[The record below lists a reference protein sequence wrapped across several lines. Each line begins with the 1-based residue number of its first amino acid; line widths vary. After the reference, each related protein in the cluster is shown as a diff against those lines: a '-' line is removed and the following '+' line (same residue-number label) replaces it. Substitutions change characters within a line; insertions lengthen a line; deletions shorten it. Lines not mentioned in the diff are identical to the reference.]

1 MYEIYRGRKKNM
13 NKKKLILGVTIAAI
27 LIITVFAVL
36 LLGKD
41 DTETNQ
47 NNVTTP
53 TASVMVDPTSV
64 PTLEPTKEPTEAPK
78 ATVEPTKEPT
88 KAPTETP
95 EVTEGPTPTAEPTV
109 EPTAE
114 PELTE
119 APTATPTPEP
129 TVAPTATIQ
138 PTATATPTVAPTATP
153 TPEPTK
159 APTATPTPKPTST
172 PKPTA
177 TPKPTEVPVEDI
189 TKEISKAN
197 VGEYVTFGRYE
208 QDNDKGNGAEPI
220 EWLVLDKQ
228 DGKMLLLSKY
238 TLDCKPFHE
247 KNEYITW
254 ETCTLRKWL
263 NNEFYNTAFNGTE
276 QDCILETHVVTED
289 SEWGRNPVNDTDD
302 NIFVL
307 SIEEVTT
314 YFELDAYTE
323 EGMYLEDPSR
333 ITQPTVYAEAN
344 GADAYRRQKESE
356 YYGNGRWWLRTP
368 GYTGVMTAYID
379 FAGGFDSNGINV
391 NVGNMISVRPAFWI
405 SIE

>member
-1 MYEIYRGRKKNM
+1 M
-13 NKKKLILGVTIAAI
+13 NNKKLILGVTAAAI
-27 LIITVFAVL
+27 LVLVVLAVI

-53 TASVMVDPTSV
+53 TASVMIDPTSV
-64 PTLEPTKEPTEAPK
+64 PTE
-78 ATVEPTKEPT
+78 EPTKEPT
-88 KAPTETP
+88 KAPTEVPTAIPTETP
-95 EVTEGPTPTAEPTV
+95 EVTEGPTPTAEATV

-114 PELTE
+114 PEPTE
-119 APTATPTPEP
+119 APTATEAPEP

-159 APTATPTPKPTST
+159 APTSTPTPTVT

-177 TPKPTEVPVEDI
+177 TPTPKPTEVPVETI
-189 TKEISKAN
+189 METLGKAN

-208 QDNDKGNGAEPI
+208 QDNDKANGAEEI

-238 TLDCKPFHE
+238 GLDCKPFHE
-247 KNEYITW
+247 KNESVTW

-263 NNEFYNTAFNGTE
+263 NAEFYNTAFNSTE
-276 QDCILETHVVTED
+276 QSCILETHVVTED
-289 SEWGRNPVNDTDD
+289 SKWGRNPVNDTDD

-307 SIEEVTT
+307 SIQEVTA
-314 YFELDAYTE
+314 YFDPDAYA
-323 EGMYLEDPSR
+323 EDPAR
-333 ITQPTVYAEAN
+333 IIQPTAYAKTM
-344 GADAYRRQKESE
+344 GADIYPKEGE
-356 YYGNGRWWLRTP
+356 YYGNSYWWLRTP
-368 GYTGVMTAYID
+368 GYSIGTTAFID
-379 FAGGFDSNGINV
+379 FNGIFNDNGISV
-391 NVGNMISVRPAFWI
+391 NVGNMFSVRPALWVNI
-405 SIE
+405 K

>member
-1 MYEIYRGRKKNM
+1 MRFIEGGKKNM
-13 NKKKLILGVTIAAI
+13 NNKKLILGVTAAAI
-27 LIITVFAVL
+27 LVLVVLAVI

-41 DTETNQ
+41 DIETNQ

-53 TASVMVDPTSV
+53 TASVMIDPTSV
-64 PTLEPTKEPTEAPK
+64 PTE
-78 ATVEPTKEPT
+78 EPTKEPT
-88 KAPTETP
+88 KAPTEVPTAIPTETP
-95 EVTEGPTPTAEPTV
+95 EVTEGPTPTAEATV

-114 PELTE
+114 PEPTE
-119 APTATPTPEP
+119 APTATEAPEP

-159 APTATPTPKPTST
+159 APTSTPTPTVTPKPTVT
-172 PKPTA
+172 P
-177 TPKPTEVPVEDI
+177 TPKPTEVPAEKL
-189 TKEISKAN
+189 TETLGKAN

-208 QDNDKGNGAEPI
+208 QDNDKANGAEEI

-238 TLDCKPFHE
+238 TLDCKPFNE
-247 KNEYITW
+247 KKVAVTW

-263 NNEFYNTAFNGTE
+263 NDEFYNTAFNATE
-276 QDCILETHVVTED
+276 QDCILKTHLVTED
-289 SEWGRNPVNDTDD
+289 SKWGVHPVNDTND
-302 NIFVL
+302 NIFLL
-307 SIEEVTT
+307 SIKEVTT

-333 ITQPTVYAEAN
+333 ITQPTAYAEAN
-344 GADAYRRQKESE
+344 GADAFRRQKESE

-368 GYTGVMTAYID
+368 GFSDDTTAYID
-379 FAGGFDSNGINV
+379 FAGGFDGNGLPV
-391 NVGNMISVRPAFWI
+391 NVGNMLSVRPAFWV

>member
-1 MYEIYRGRKKNM
+1 M

-88 KAPTETP
+88 KAPTEAP
-95 EVTEGPTPTAEPTV
+95 EVTEEPTPTAEPVV

-114 PELTE
+114 PEPTE
-119 APTATPTPEP
+119 APTVTPTLEPTKAPTEIPTPTVTATPQPTATLTPTPKPTATPTP
-129 TVAPTATIQ
+129 TV
-138 PTATATPTVAPTATP
+138 
-153 TPEPTK
+153 
-159 APTATPTPKPTST
+159 TPKPTST
-172 PKPTA
+172 P
-177 TPKPTEVPVEDI
+177 TPKPTEVPTEKL
-189 TKEISKAN
+189 TETLGKAN

-208 QDNDKGNGAEPI
+208 QDNDKANGKEPI

-238 TLDCKPFHE
+238 TLDCKPYHVE
-247 KNEYITW
+247 WGEDVTW
-254 ETCTLRKWL
+254 EMCTLRSWL
-263 NNEFYNTAFNGTE
+263 NKEFYNNAFNSIE
-276 QDCILETHVVTED
+276 QSCIKETHVITED
-289 SEWGRNPVNDTDD
+289 NTYWLSGTSEGGNDTYDKL
-302 NIFVL
+302 FLL
-307 SIEEVTT
+307 SVEEALT
-314 YFELDAYTE
+314 YFNPDGYEKDPARRTQLTAY
-323 EGMYLEDPSR
+323 
-333 ITQPTVYAEAN
+333 AKAN
-344 GADAYRRQKESE
+344 GGSASKSDE
-356 YYGNGRWWLRTP
+356 YFGNAQWWLRTM
-368 GYTGVMTAYID
+368 GTSQEFASYVNHTGKV
-379 FAGGFDSNGINV
+379 DSNGT
-391 NVGNMISVRPAFWI
+391 SAASDDFATVRPALWV

>member
-1 MYEIYRGRKKNM
+1 MN
-13 NKKKLILGVTIAAI
+13 NKKRILGVTVAAI
-27 LIITVFAVL
+27 LLIIVLAVI

-64 PTLEPTKEPTEAPK
+64 PTE
-78 ATVEPTKEPT
+78 EPTKEPT
-88 KAPTETP
+88 KAPTEVPTEVPTVTLTATP
-95 EVTEGPTPTAEPTV
+95 KVTEGPTPTAEPTV
-109 EPTAE
+109 VPTAE
-114 PELTE
+114 PEPTE
-119 APTATPTPEP
+119 APTATEAPEP
-129 TVAPTATIQ
+129 TGAPTATPQ
-138 PTATATPTVAPTATP
+138 PTATATPTLKPTATP

-177 TPKPTEVPVEDI
+177 TPKPTEVPAEKL
-189 TKEISKAN
+189 TETLGKAN

-208 QDNDKGNGAEPI
+208 QDNDKANGAEEI

-228 DGKMLLLSKY
+228 DGKMLLLSRY
-238 TLDCKPFHE
+238 GLDCKPFNE
-247 KNEYITW
+247 KKVAITW

-276 QDCILETHVVTED
+276 QGCILKTHLVTED
-289 SEWGRNPVNDTDD
+289 SKWGENPVNDTDD

-314 YFELDAYTE
+314 YFDPDAFAF
-323 EGMYLEDPSR
+323 DPAR
-333 ITQPTVYAEAN
+333 RTQPTEYAKAM
-344 GADAYRRQKESE
+344 GADAYPREGE
-356 YYGNGRWWLRTP
+356 YYGNSEWWLRTP
-368 GYTGVMTAYID
+368 GFDDD
-379 FAGGFDSNGINV
+379 FATFIQFNGMFNENGISV
-391 NVGNMISVRPAFWI
+391 NVGNMFSVRPALWV